1 MIHKL
6 TNYCVSRNWSSQFT
20 SLISSPKLFYLSSY
34 IVVTNVS
41 IVSRLQTSSY
51 SFLSKRLFLSLSL
64 VNLWKSSLE
73 RKSRAVQKRPNGT
86 IKQIRRKLNSTPSHA
101 SHLENLSLSEFIRN
115 REESLRKI
123 SSHLSRW
130 HNLKNLIEKF
140 VARAFNA
147 QRTEKRGAK
156 SKWTKVKRLHSCLYL
171 TGLPIKVAII
181 IYVCNDKI

>member
-123 SSHLSRW
+123 SSHLSR
-130 HNLKNLIEKF
+130 
-140 VARAFNA
+140 
-147 QRTEKRGAK
+147 
-156 SKWTKVKRLHSCLYL
+156 
-171 TGLPIKVAII
+171 
-181 IYVCNDKI
+181 